1 LLGVEVGQDAV
12 FRGLLLERLGETVP
26 PYRNITVV
34 EFTDR
39 VSPLSNRL
47 GRCRVKD
54 KGLTVPR
61 ELGAICTNVLSTDW
75 DSLSYPRTPAELLR
89 ILYLG
94 YLGSSRIVKK
104 ELEER
109 GTHYIRAECRS
120 FVIFLPVLLHEQ
132 SVIVFLLELYS
143 LDRWI

>member
-104 ELEER
+104 ELR
-109 GTHYIRAECRS
+109 NVVPTI
-120 FVIFLPVLLHEQ
+120 FVRNVAVLLYFYQ
-132 SVIVFLLELYS
+132 CCYMSSPLC
-143 LDRWI
+143 